1 MRAYGQQWAH
11 HAQMA
16 TLYALLLYSDAHA
29 PGGCRT
35 LSSMVGG
42 AACLPYIDAIPLG
55 LPGSQKAIFAPSQK
69 MGAVPPTCECTSK
82 KLKGGHIVMCGRV
95 CASHTYTSTTLE
107 TLVTSFQFWA
117 GFAVLS
123 KSGIECCI
131 SGCTHVLPL
140 TMATPYRQYPTSEVC
155 QYLNA
160 KNQVWVKHANI
171 RCMVVVE
178 W

>member
-107 TLVTSFQFWA
+107 TLVTSFHFW
-117 GFAVLS
+117 LD
-123 KSGIECCI
+123 
-131 SGCTHVLPL
+131 LPC
-140 TMATPYRQYPTSEVC
+140 YPS
-155 QYLNA
+155 QGLNA
-160 KNQVWVKHANI
+160 VSQAVHMYCPLPWQHHTGNTQRQRCVNI
-171 RCMVVVE
+171 
-178 W
+178 